1 MLNAA
6 VKALSQMFSPPFR
19 AVLWKSIG
27 AAIVLLIVIGI
38 ALQRL
43 LAWMVQSGGAWVEST
58 VGTTYHGTVD
68 MMQLIL
74 SIIAGLGVVVGM
86 AFLMPA
92 VTALVASLFAD
103 EIAETV
109 ERTHY
114 PADLPGK
121 PLPIGRALLEGVK
134 TAGFAILVYLCA
146 VPFLLIA
153 GLGVFIFFFATA
165 FLLGRE
171 YFELAAM
178 RFHPVAE
185 AKALRKRHQSTVF
198 MAGMLIAAFVSIPIV
213 NLATPLFATA
223 LMVHMHK
230 RLAESRRELIEP
242 AR

>member
-1 MLNAA
+1 MFDAA

-74 SIIAGLGVVVGM
+74 GIIAGLGVIVGM

-114 PADLPGK
+114 PADLSGK

-153 GLGVFIFFFATA
+153 GLGVFIFFATA

-178 RFHPVAE
+178 RFHPVAK

-230 RLAESRRELIEP
+230 RLAKSRRGLIEP